1 MISPEEIKQQTLKWW
16 TLVLQS
22 HIRGENCF
30 PRTIDRIGKIR
41 SGDVRQQFEKVQ
53 SEVETLLRYSKN
65 ETGTGYTVEKSGYN
79 FRRSGS
85 HELPERIIVETLE
98 DYLHITGKKKEWN
111 AFIQN
116 LDLVVAAIPALK
128 HWALSNTN
136 WVIKGNID
144 WSNIILVCK
153 YFLSK
158 PRPDLY
164 IRQLPIPVHTKFIE
178 ENAFLL
184 QSLLDFLIP
193 EHIRDPKLK
202 KISERYFLRYD
213 EPLIRIRILDK
224 ALSFQYNI
232 QDMSIPISSFRSLNL
247 DCFRILITE
256 NKMNFLALPDVPYA
270 IAIWSGGGFN
280 VSYLKGIDWLAN
292 RQIYYW
298 GDIDEHGFLIL
309 HQLRSYYSKVKSI
322 MMDVETFKKFDL
334 FAVTTKAAT
343 AGDLS
348 LLNEPEQNLLRLL
361 KSSPLKNRLEQERIS
376 QEYVM
381 NYFKIH
387 VIDSDTMS

>member
-1 MISPEEIKQQTLKWW
+1 MISPEEIKQQALKWW
-16 TLVLQS
+16 TPVLQS

-53 SEVETLLRYSKN
+53 NEVEMLLRHSKG
-65 ETGTGYTVEKSGYN
+65 ETGIGYLVEKSSYN

-85 HELPERIIVETLE
+85 HELPNRIIVETLE

-111 AFIQN
+111 VFIQN
-116 LDLVVAAIPALK
+116 LKRVVAAIPVLK
-128 HWALSNTN
+128 QWALSNTS
-136 WVIKGNID
+136 WLMKGDID
-144 WSNIILVCK
+144 WTNIILVCE

-178 ENAFLL
+178 ENSFLL

-193 EHIRDPKLK
+193 EHVRDTNLK
-202 KISERYFLRYD
+202 KVSERYFLRYD

-224 ALSFQYNI
+224 ALSFQNNI

-247 DCFRILITE
+247 DCHRILITE
-256 NKMNFLALPDVPYA
+256 NKMNFLTLPDVPEA

-292 RQIYYW
+292 KQIYYW
-298 GDIDEHGFLIL
+298 GDIDEHGYQIL
-309 HQLRSYYSKVKSI
+309 HQLRSYYSHAISI
-322 MMDVETFKKFDL
+322 MMDEKTYRSFDL
-334 FAVTTKAAT
+334 YAVTTEVASL
-343 AGDLS
+343 GELS
-348 LLNEPEQNLLRLL
+348 LLNESEKRMLKLLQTT
-361 KSSPLKNRLEQERIS
+361 PFKNRLEQERIS
-376 QEYVM
+376 QEYVVD
-381 NYFKIH
+381 YIKHIL
-387 VIDSDTMS
+387 